1 MPNLYQL
8 LNRINGYDDFP
19 IFDIVEAKTNE
30 DGTFTV
36 TVKTALFSAKV
47 GLSRGSVNTDEA
59 DPNNLPP

>member
-36 TVKTALFSAKV
+36 TVKPQAKKKEE
-47 GLSRGSVNTDEA
+47 SK
-59 DPNNLPP
+59 

>member
-36 TVKTALFSAKV
+36 TVKPQQKK
-47 GLSRGSVNTDEA
+47 GERE
-59 DPNNLPP
+59 